1 MPLPW
6 AGGIFLCTHKCP
18 TTELRVVFATIVL
31 VQNTFSAM
39 TVYVPATLGAFSFT
53 EESGED
59 PSDSSAWKQKAVCA
73 LLCLA

>member
-1 MPLPW
+1 
-6 AGGIFLCTHKCP
+6 
-18 TTELRVVFATIVL
+18 
-31 VQNTFSAM
+31 M

-59 PSDSSAWKQKAVCA
+59 PSDSSAWKQKAVYA